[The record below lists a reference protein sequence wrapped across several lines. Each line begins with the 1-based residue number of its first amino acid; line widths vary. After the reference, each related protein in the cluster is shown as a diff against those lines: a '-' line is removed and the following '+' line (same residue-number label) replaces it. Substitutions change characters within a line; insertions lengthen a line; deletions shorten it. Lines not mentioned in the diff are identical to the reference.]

1 MTPKSPKLSVAD
13 RLRLIKTLN
22 ALPSPQFDML
32 VFALDAPAG
41 NVPGNAAPQGDR
53 SSALLTWVNSPIG
66 PGLAELQDVL
76 DSILDEASSSEQPVN
91 AVSEQAEAL
100 QETIKVL
107 KENQA
112 PKYDLRGATFG
123 GGVAETVY
131 GDQVGSKQVTQDE

>member
-1 MTPKSPKLSVAD
+1 MVFFLNLGNFCQTP
-13 RLRLIKTLN
+13 
-22 ALPSPQFDML
+22 
-32 VFALDAPAG
+32 
-41 NVPGNAAPQGDR
+41 
-53 SSALLTWVNSPIG
+53 
-66 PGLAELQDVL
+66 
-76 DSILDEASSSEQPVN
+76 DSILDESSSSEQPVN